1 MNNEHQE
8 LHRQLEEDKVR
19 SKERIAELMDEE
31 HLDDDGY
38 PTEAALE
45 IVRIWHW
52 SDARGWFDFIKSIW
66 HIPSWGWRESE
77 ADHEYIKDK
86 KVHLYNISTG
96 GWSGNESIISE
107 MQKTNM
113 MWHLNWVQWR
123 RGGHFIFE
131 LKEFKE

>member
-8 LHRQLEEDKVR
+8 LHRQLEEDKAQA
-19 SKERIAELMDEE
+19 KERIAELMDEE
-31 HLDDDGY
+31 HLDEDGY

-52 SDARGWFDFIKSIW
+52 SEARGWFEFIKSIW
-66 HIPSWGWRESE
+66 HMSSWGWKESDAE
-77 ADHEYIKDK
+77 HEYIKDK

-96 GWSGNESIISE
+96 GWSGNESIIRE
-107 MQKTNM
+107 MRKTVL
-113 MWHLNWVQWR
+113 WHLNWVQWR

-131 LKEFKE
+131 LKEIKE

>member
-31 HLDDDGY
+31 HLDENGY

-52 SDARGWFDFIKSIW
+52 SEARGWFDFIKSIW
-66 HIPSWGWRESE
+66 HMSSWGWRESE

-96 GWSGNESIISE
+96 GWSGNESIIDE
-107 MQKTNM
+107 MRKTNM
-113 MWHLNWVQWR
+113 LWHLNWVQWR

-131 LKEFKE
+131 LKEIKE

>member
-8 LHRQLEEDKVR
+8 LHRQLEEDIAQA
-19 SKERIAELMDEE
+19 KERIAELMDEE
-31 HLDDDGY
+31 HFDGDGY

-52 SDARGWFDFIKSIW
+52 GDARGWFEFIKSIW
-66 HIPSWGWRESE
+66 HMAPWGWRESE
-77 ADHEYIKDK
+77 VDHEYIKDK
-86 KVHLYNISTG
+86 KVYVYNISTG
-96 GWSGNESIISE
+96 GWSGNESIIWA

-113 MWHLNWVQWR
+113 MWHLNWVQSR

-131 LKEFKE
+131 LREIKE